1 MWRHRR
7 GVGRA
12 WRCPAAGIPTGCIW
26 RHPLEGRLVVPLPP
40 RRIGHCR
47 CGRGGGGVGGVRGVA
62 TAGRTTHGRRVFVV
76 VVRVV
81 PPSWWLAWVACC
93 VRSASAS
100 FLILVFLVGCARN
113 VVSRVT
119 GAGGR
124 FLVGVVSAALHS
136 FVLVPRLFAPHLTSP
151 HSSLLSA
158 VSSFLSAAAPLFHA
172 AGGWVTPS
180 GYTTPRV
187 GNGPSRGPRRRWVGG
202 TGR

>member
-1 MWRHRR
+1 MCALWVLQLRVSGGGVWRHRR

-81 PPSWWLAWVACC
+81 PPISAFATSSLAE
-93 VRSASAS
+93 
-100 FLILVFLVGCARN
+100 ILVF
-113 VVSRVT
+113 
-119 GAGGR
+119 
-124 FLVGVVSAALHS
+124 
-136 FVLVPRLFAPHLTSP
+136 
-151 HSSLLSA
+151 
-158 VSSFLSAAAPLFHA
+158 SFLSCWLLA
-172 AGGWVTPS
+172 WYV
-180 GYTTPRV
+180 R
-187 GNGPSRGPRRRWVGG
+187 
-202 TGR
+202 